1 MNGIYQMVVTLAK
14 GSDIQ
19 QGDYIQSCFFGD
31 TAFYRADTVAE
42 ASQILME
49 VGFTD
54 CTGSPAL
61 ALFHKKDFYLIGRYY
76 AKT

>member
-1 MNGIYQMVVTLAK
+1 MKMTTELVR
-14 GSDIQ
+14 GSEIQ
-19 QGDYIQSCFFGD
+19 QGDYIQSAFFGD

-61 ALFHKKDFYLIGRYY
+61 AMFHKKDFYLIGRYY